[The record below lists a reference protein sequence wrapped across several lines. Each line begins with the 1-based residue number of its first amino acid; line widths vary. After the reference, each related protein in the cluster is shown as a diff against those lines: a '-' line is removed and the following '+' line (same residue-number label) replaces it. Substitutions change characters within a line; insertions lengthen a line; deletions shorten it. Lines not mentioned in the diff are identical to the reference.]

1 MNIFLSKPDF
11 ISTDVRT
18 RRPRDYMMPITA
30 DVMATRH
37 QLWFANTDL
46 VGKRVLDLGCCV
58 AATGA
63 WVLDHGAAHY
73 TGVDL
78 QQDFVEQSE
87 KNLGLHYAPEQWQI
101 INSDIIGFLK
111 NCQQQFDV
119 VVIAGSIYSMIDYYS
134 VVKDICRIGKE
145 VIIESYH
152 PYRALQEIWP
162 EKTDAELMN
171 LWKTV
176 SMISIE
182 TSGQTMSQGGSQLHD
197 SARPSMAAFAKIFAH
212 LGWASDFELNEQAVK
227 DLPDVYSLQS
237 PGYAVRFILRGTQG
251 SKSVYDFVDS
261 QQFPEAT
268 AHAFKRW

>member
-11 ISTDVRT
+11 ISTDIRT
-18 RRPRDYMMPITA
+18 QRPRDYMMPITA
-30 DVMATRH
+30 DVMAVRH

-46 VGKRVLDLGCCV
+46 TRKRVLDLGCCV

-63 WVLDHGAAHY
+63 WVLDHGADHY

-78 QQDFVEQSE
+78 QQAFVDQSVQ
-87 KNLGLHYAPEQWQI
+87 NLSGYYPQDKWKI
-101 INSDIIGFLK
+101 IKSDIIGFLE
-111 NCQQQFDV
+111 NCQDHFDV

-134 VVKDICRIGKE
+134 VIKHICRIGKE

-162 EKTDAELMN
+162 EKTDVELMD
-171 LWKTV
+171 LWKTT
-176 SMISIE
+176 SMVSIE

-212 LGWASDFELNEQAVK
+212 LGWSSDFELNELAVK
-227 DLPDVYSLQS
+227 ELPDVYSLQS
-237 PGYAVRFILRGTQG
+237 PGYAVRFILRSTQG
-251 SKSVYDFVDS
+251 SKLVYDFVDS
-261 QQFPEAT
+261 QQFPKET

>member
-1 MNIFLSKPDF
+1 MNIFLSKPNF
-11 ISTDVRT
+11 ISTDIRT

-30 DVMATRH
+30 NVMAVRH

-46 VGKRVLDLGCCV
+46 TGKRVLDLGCCV
-58 AATGA
+58 SATGA
-63 WVLDHGAAHY
+63 WVLDHGADHY

-78 QQDFVEQSE
+78 QQDFVELSE
-87 KNLGLHYAPEQWQI
+87 KNLGQYYPQEKWKI
-101 INSDIIGFLK
+101 IKNDIIGFLK
-111 NCQQQFDV
+111 NCQEQFDV
-119 VVIAGSIYSMIDYYS
+119 VVIAGSIYSIIDYYS
-134 VVKDICRIGKE
+134 VVKDICRIAKE

-162 EKTDAELMN
+162 EKSDSELMD
-171 LWKTV
+171 LWKTT

-212 LGWASDFELNEQAVK
+212 LGWSSDFELNEQAVK
-227 DLPDVYSLQS
+227 ELPDVYSLQS
-237 PGYAVRFILRGTQG
+237 PGYAVRFILRSTQG
-251 SKSVYDFVDS
+251 SKLVYDFVDS
-261 QQFPEAT
+261 QQFPKET

>member
-11 ISTDVRT
+11 ISTDIRT

-30 DVMATRH
+30 DVMAARH

-46 VGKRVLDLGCCV
+46 AGKRVLDLGCCV

-63 WVLDHGAAHY
+63 WVLDHGAKHY

-78 QQDFVEQSE
+78 QQDFVELSE
-87 KNLGLHYAPEQWQI
+87 KNLSMYYPLEQWQI

-134 VVKDICRIGKE
+134 VVKDICRIAKE

-162 EKTDAELMN
+162 EKTDSELMT
-171 LWKTV
+171 LWKTTSLV
-176 SMISIE
+176 SIE
-182 TSGQTMSQGGSQLHD
+182 TSGQTMSQGGSQQHD

-237 PGYAVRFILRGTQG
+237 PGYAVRFILRSTQG
-251 SKSVYDFVDS
+251 SKLVYDFVDS
-261 QQFPEAT
+261 QQFPKET